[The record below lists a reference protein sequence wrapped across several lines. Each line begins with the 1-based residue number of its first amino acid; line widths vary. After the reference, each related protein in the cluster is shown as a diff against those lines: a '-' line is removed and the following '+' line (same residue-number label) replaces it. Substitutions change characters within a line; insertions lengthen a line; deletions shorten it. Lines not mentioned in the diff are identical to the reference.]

1 MTSAV
6 NTQLEALHALARAA
20 AGGEFRA
27 RTLLQRICAAIGDAL
42 EFERVAI
49 FRYVAETDLVI
60 PFAARGA
67 AEAEVI
73 RVPPAIPLDRLPTFR
88 AARSSGHAV
97 FVRDARGEEA
107 FSELAIE
114 LFGLHS
120 LVIVPLISE
129 GRCLG
134 FMCADRSGKDF
145 ALDDMELELLTTIG
159 TFTAAFLDRAIE
171 QSELRRLNELKSQF
185 IALASHELRTPAAS
199 IYGISATI
207 DERWEALSPEHRDQL
222 RRVLHQ
228 QADRLRRLV
237 EQLLDLSQIEAEAIR
252 ILPTR
257 IRIAAHLNELVD
269 SVASDLREGVTI
281 DVAPELEAVID
292 PVAFD
297 RILSNLVVKCA
308 SLRRAARMRS
318 RPADEGPVERDGRR
332 PRPGRAGA
340 IRAQPLRTVH
350 TRAHICP
357 RSGSR
362 PLDRSVLRSRTGRPY
377 QLRASRTPRRT
388 LHRHSSRR
396 RVTAKPVGVQKLSQ
410 PPWFR
415 RFVTRSSQV
424 RVAAKSLDRSAETA
438 SGNQRG
444 LRSIWRRPVDL
455 ILARARVNP
464 DKCELAV
471 SVESTRA
478 CDVVGAETDRVS
490 GCVFVLVDQPAEQ
503 VPAV

>member
-49 FRYVAETDLVI
+49 FRYVAESDIVI
-60 PFAARGA
+60 PFAAQGA

-73 RVPPAIPLDRLPTFR
+73 RVPPAIPLDRLPAFR
-88 AARSSGHAV
+88 DARSSGHAV

-107 FSELAIE
+107 FSELAVD

-257 IRIAAHLNELVD
+257 LRIAAHLNELVD
-269 SVASDLREGVTI
+269 SVAADLREGVTI

-297 RILSNLVVKCA
+297 RILSNLVVNA
-308 SLRRAARMRS
+308 LRYGE
-318 RPADEGPVERDGRR
+318 PPVCV
-332 PRPGRAGA
+332 
-340 IRAQPLRTVH
+340 RAQRTK
-350 TRAHICP
+350 AQ
-357 RSGSR
+357 
-362 PLDRSVLRSRTGRPY
+362 LSVT
-377 QLRASRTPRRT
+377 
-388 LHRHSSRR
+388 
-396 RVTAKPVGVQKLSQ
+396 VE
-410 PPWFR
+410 
-415 RFVTRSSQV
+415 
-424 RVAAKSLDRSAETA
+424 D
-438 SGNQRG
+438 RG
-444 LRSIWRRPVDL
+444 LGVPAQFVPNLFERFARGPTSVQGAGLGLSIAQSY
-455 ILARARVNP
+455 ARAQSGHISYEQAEP
-464 DKCELAV
+464 H
-471 SVESTRA
+471 
-478 CDVVGAETDRVS
+478 GARFTVI
-490 GCVFVLVDQPAEQ
+490 LPAGE
-503 VPAV
+503 